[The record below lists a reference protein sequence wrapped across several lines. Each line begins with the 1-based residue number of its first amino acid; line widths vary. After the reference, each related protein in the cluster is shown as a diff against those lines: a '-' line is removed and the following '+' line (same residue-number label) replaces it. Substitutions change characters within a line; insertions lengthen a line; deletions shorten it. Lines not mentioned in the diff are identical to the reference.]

1 MLNLHTICDHME
13 WFLHSSCL
21 FPLDRWLF
29 PKTWYMDSFY
39 FKDLVLA
46 DCLCMFSL
54 SSIYS
59 VYRGS
64 NQSHSL
70 LVWARKTQP
79 AASGSRGRR
88 LCKFVSLCSMWN
100 GYETMGQC
108 NNKLT
113 VTTGKSADK
122 ERKKRKIKLFIAS
135 HIQISSNVFSFPL
148 TSQSMI

>member
-1 MLNLHTICDHME
+1 
-13 WFLHSSCL
+13 
-21 FPLDRWLF
+21 
-29 PKTWYMDSFY
+29 MDSFY

-46 DCLCMFSL
+46 DCLCMLSL

-79 AASGSRGRR
+79 AASGSRGCR

-122 ERKKRKIKLFIAS
+122 ERKREK
-135 HIQISSNVFSFPL
+135 
-148 TSQSMI
+148 